1 MNDPQL
7 QYLILSLKLIQKNLV
22 HENFK
27 NNLFS
32 EVLRLQILNAL
43 EKLLWEGFFDVRSSI
58 LASNWLE
65 SQ

>member
-43 EKLLWEGFFDVRSSI
+43 EKLLWEGFLDVRSSI